1 LKDLED
7 TQTKK
12 GKSVF
17 GRALESSKIIREKM
31 DDDSKD
37 NEEFVFPP
45 EISLPL
51 PPSVNDKEND
61 EDSNEEFIFPP
72 QQKKKLEVDI
82 VSSSVK
88 RSSTSVIKD
97 QDEEDIEENK
107 LFPPKKSKGK
117 KDVTANK
124 ARAKGKKN

>member
-45 EISLPL
+45 EIPIPLL

-82 VSSSVK
+82 VSSSAK

-97 QDEEDIEENK
+97 QDEEDIEEHK
-107 LFPPKKSKGK
+107 LFPSKKSKGK
-117 KDVTANK
+117 KDNK